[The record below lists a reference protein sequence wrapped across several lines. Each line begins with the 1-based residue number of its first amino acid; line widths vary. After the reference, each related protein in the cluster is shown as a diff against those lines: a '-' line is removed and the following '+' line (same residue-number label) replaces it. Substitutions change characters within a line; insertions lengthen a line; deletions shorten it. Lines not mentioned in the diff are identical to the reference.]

1 MIKLATIIT
10 LLIGLTNSRCNQQIT
25 STNQNASSISAQLD
39 NDLPSRWQLY
49 SAYRDNEIVV
59 IYGSNEEQ
67 TSIKY
72 ANAIETFKQRISKQS
87 RQQFNISFKDARS
100 ITAADIKDKIAYI
113 VGTPASVP
121 LIEDIGQGL
130 PISIENNSFTILD
143 KIYTDNNEVLAMHN
157 YPNPWQSTLPLTII
171 TGSDDEAVFEVFEQ
185 SIQSGVRFTW
195 ASFDYVVYRNATRTA
210 IGAYDDKWEIKPD
223 LLFEFGESDC
233 LLYTSPSPRDRTRS
247 RMPSSA

>member
-10 LLIGLTNSRCNQQIT
+10 LLIGLTSSRCNQQNT

-87 RQQFNISFKDARS
+87 RQQLNISFKDARS

-113 VGTPASVP
+113 VGTP
-121 LIEDIGQGL
+121 
-130 PISIENNSFTILD
+130 
-143 KIYTDNNEVLAMHN
+143 
-157 YPNPWQSTLPLTII
+157 
-171 TGSDDEAVFEVFEQ
+171 
-185 SIQSGVRFTW
+185 
-195 ASFDYVVYRNATRTA
+195 
-210 IGAYDDKWEIKPD
+210 
-223 LLFEFGESDC
+223 C
-233 LLYTSPSPRDRTRS
+233 LLYTSPSPRDQRGS